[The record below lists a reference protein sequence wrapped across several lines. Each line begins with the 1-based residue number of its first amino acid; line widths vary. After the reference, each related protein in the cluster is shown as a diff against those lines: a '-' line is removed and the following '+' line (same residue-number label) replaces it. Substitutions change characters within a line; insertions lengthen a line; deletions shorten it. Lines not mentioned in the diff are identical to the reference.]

1 MKKKKWMYALS
12 LTVMASGLI
21 AGVQCNAATKQDKL
35 PLKEIQTFAEVYGQ
49 VKANYYENTED
60 SKLVENAMKGMVSGL
75 DPHSEYLTKEDFQ
88 GLKELTSGKF
98 GGLGMEITKENNAI
112 SVISPIEDTPA
123 ARAGIKPGD
132 LIIKIDGVSTKDMS
146 TMEAS
151 KKMRGKPGT
160 HVVLTVLSKG
170 RLAPVN
176 LDLQRA
182 IIHVRSVKSKLMAP
196 HIGYIRVST
205 FSEETLADFI
215 KQLQSLIK
223 ENHNQPLKGLIF
235 DLRNDGGG
243 LLNAAVG
250 VTGAFIPSGAVVVS
264 TKGRNKIQQTVLKAS
279 PEFYRNPGESS
290 STPDLLQG
298 LPLGIKQVPIVV
310 LINSGTAS
318 ASEIVTG
325 ALQDY
330 RRAVVVGTQSFGK
343 ASVQTVIPLQNEAGL
358 KLTVALYYTPKDRSI
373 QARGIVPDIEVKSVE
388 DELFD
393 LHEADF
399 DNHLSA
405 PGAQRARTIGKE
417 NKTISKLESI
427 DPEAY
432 QKKRKELQ
440 DKFRKQ
446 ASFGYIPDPKTD
458 IQLKKA
464 LDVVQNHALWQK
476 SLGAYVKNEAKIK
489 KAEKKLKRQ

>member
-1 MKKKKWMYALS
+1 M
-12 LTVMASGLI
+12 
-21 AGVQCNAATKQDKL
+21 
-35 PLKEIQTFAEVYGQ
+35 
-49 VKANYYENTED
+49 
-60 SKLVENAMKGMVSGL
+60 
-75 DPHSEYLTKEDFQ
+75 
-88 GLKELTSGKF
+88 
-98 GGLGMEITKENNAI
+98 
-112 SVISPIEDTPA
+112 
-123 ARAGIKPGD
+123 
-132 LIIKIDGVSTKDMS
+132 
-146 TMEAS
+146 
-151 KKMRGKPGT
+151 
-160 HVVLTVLSKG
+160 
-170 RLAPVN
+170 
-176 LDLQRA
+176 
-182 IIHVRSVKSKLMAP
+182 
-196 HIGYIRVST
+196 
-205 FSEETLADFI
+205 
-215 KQLQSLIK
+215 
-223 ENHNQPLKGLIF
+223 
-235 DLRNDGGG
+235 
-243 LLNAAVG
+243 
-250 VTGAFIPSGAVVVS
+250 
-264 TKGRNKIQQTVLKAS
+264 
-279 PEFYRNPGESS
+279 
-290 STPDLLQG
+290 
-298 LPLGIKQVPIVV
+298 
-310 LINSGTAS
+310 INSGTAS

>member
-1 MKKKKWMYALS
+1 M
-12 LTVMASGLI
+12 
-21 AGVQCNAATKQDKL
+21 
-35 PLKEIQTFAEVYGQ
+35 
-49 VKANYYENTED
+49 
-60 SKLVENAMKGMVSGL
+60 
-75 DPHSEYLTKEDFQ
+75 
-88 GLKELTSGKF
+88 
-98 GGLGMEITKENNAI
+98 
-112 SVISPIEDTPA
+112 
-123 ARAGIKPGD
+123 
-132 LIIKIDGVSTKDMS
+132 
-146 TMEAS
+146 
-151 KKMRGKPGT
+151 
-160 HVVLTVLSKG
+160 
-170 RLAPVN
+170 
-176 LDLQRA
+176 
-182 IIHVRSVKSKLMAP
+182 
-196 HIGYIRVST
+196 
-205 FSEETLADFI
+205 
-215 KQLQSLIK
+215 
-223 ENHNQPLKGLIF
+223 
-235 DLRNDGGG
+235 
-243 LLNAAVG
+243 
-250 VTGAFIPSGAVVVS
+250 S